1 MAPPTPTEHTKLF
14 TPTTIGSTSP
24 LAHRIALAPLTRFR
38 ASLSHVPSPHA
49 AAYYAQRAC
58 VPGTLLIAEA
68 TYPSLRAAG
77 YANVPG
83 LYTAEQLAA
92 WKEITDAVHA
102 RGCRIW
108 VQIWALGR
116 VARPVG
122 GEEAPN
128 WDAGFDYERHLASA
142 SAVPAGE
149 GYGMPR
155 EMGEEE
161 IWGYVGDFAEAAR
174 NAVEV
179 AGFDGVEVHG
189 AHGYLVDQ
197 FTQDTCNRRT
207 DAWGGSIEKRSRFG
221 IEVCKAIA
229 AAIGPDR
236 LGIRLSPWNT
246 VQGMRMQDPVPQFT
260 HLIRELSALRLAYL
274 HLVEPRVHGV
284 LDKKPPPGE
293 NLDFALRAWGRD
305 RPVLVAG
312 GYTPELAVEAV
323 EKTYKDYDVVVVF
336 GRRFI
341 STPDLVYRVKKGIEW
356 APYDRNSFYIDQR
369 KVKDVAKG
377 YVDYPFSKE
386 FIAEYG
392 SQDDTT
398 AAAAPTARL

>member
-1 MAPPTPTEHTKLF
+1 MPAPAENTKLF
-14 TPTTIGSTSP
+14 TPLAIGPSQ
-24 LAHRIALAPLTRFR
+24 LAHRIAMAPLTRFR
-38 ASLSHVPSPHA
+38 ASPTHVPAADLA

-58 VPGTLLIAEA
+58 VPGTLIIAEA
-68 TYPSLRAAG
+68 TYASYAGAG

-83 LYTAEQLAA
+83 LYTAEQLAE
-92 WKEITDAVHA
+92 WKKITDAVHA
-102 RGCRIW
+102 KGCAIW
-108 VQIWALGR
+108 CQIWALGR

-122 GEEAPN
+122 GEKAPT
-128 WDAGFDYERHLASA
+128 WDGGYAYDERLVSA

-149 GYGMPR
+149 GYGVPR
-155 EMGEEE
+155 AMGEEE
-161 IWGYVGDFAEAAR
+161 VWGAVGDFARAAR

-179 AGFDGVEVHG
+179 AGFDGVEIHG

-197 FTQDTCNRRT
+197 FTQDTCNKRT
-207 DAWGGSIEKRSRFG
+207 DAWGGSIEKRSRFAL
-221 IEVCKAIA
+221 EVCAA
-229 AAIGPDR
+229 VSAAIGPDR

-246 VQGMRMQDPVPQFT
+246 VQGMRMADPVAQFT
-260 HLIRELSALRLAYL
+260 HLITQLSAQKLAYL

-305 RPVLVAG
+305 RPVLIAG

-323 EKTYKDYDVVVVF
+323 EKTYKDYDAVIVF

-341 STPDLVYRVKKGIEW
+341 STPDLVYRLKKGIEW

-369 KVKDVAKG
+369 VQKDIAKG
-377 YVDYPFSKE
+377 YVDYPFSDE
-386 FIAEYG
+386 FVAEFG
-392 SQDDTT
+392 PQEELP
-398 AAAAPTARL
+398 AAAPAARL

>member
-1 MAPPTPTEHTKLF
+1 MPTPAENTKLF
-14 TPTTIGSTSP
+14 TPLTIGPSQLSN
-24 LAHRIALAPLTRFR
+24 RIAMAPLTRFR
-38 ASLSHVPSPHA
+38 ASLSHVPATDLA
-49 AAYYAQRAC
+49 ATYYAQRAC

-68 TYPSLRAAG
+68 TYASYAHAG

-83 LYTAEQLAA
+83 LYTPEQLAA
-92 WKEITDAVHA
+92 WKKITDAVHA
-102 RGCRIW
+102 KGCQIW
-108 VQIWALGR
+108 CQIWALGR
-116 VARPVG
+116 VAQPVG
-122 GEEAPN
+122 GEKAPN
-128 WDAGFDYERHLASA
+128 WDEGYPYEEHLVSA

-155 EMGEEE
+155 EMSEEE
-161 IWGYVGDFAEAAR
+161 IWGAVGDFASAAR

-179 AGFDGVEVHG
+179 AGFDGVEIHG

-197 FTQDTCNRRT
+197 FTQDTCNKRT
-207 DAWGGSIEKRSRFG
+207 DAWGGSIEKRSRFAL
-221 IEVCKAIA
+221 EVSKAVS

-246 VQGMRMQDPVPQFT
+246 VQGMRMADPVAQFT
-260 HLIRELSALRLAYL
+260 HLITHLSAQKLAYL

-305 RPVLVAG
+305 RPVLIAG

-323 EKTYKDYDVVVVF
+323 EKTYKDYDAVIVF

-341 STPDLVYRVKKGIEW
+341 STPDLVYRLKKGIEW
-356 APYDRNSFYIDQR
+356 APYDRASFYIDQR
-369 KVKDVAKG
+369 VQKDIATG

-386 FIAEYG
+386 FVAEFG
-392 SQDDTT
+392 PQEEP
-398 AAAAPTARL
+398 AAAVPAARL